1 MRSPLSHTSRLTKAC
16 NERGGFHARATPRR
30 MKRVP
35 VSDMGLNQRDS
46 TACFCIRNNND
57 ARERERDG
65 GWSATRPSTISHK
78 RGPRLEAGCEMH
90 NIVKFHYRCNNAAL
104 IRLRK
109 TTGPSLL
116 SYSRVAVRCFRSAFN
131 GTLGRPGGPLV
142 HVWSR
147 SKKGP
152 RSTVCVYMRACVW
165 GGPPFRCDLF
175 SVFVLFDRA
184 HSRLREGC
192 GGVEGEE
199 TFD

>member
-1 MRSPLSHTSRLTKAC
+1 
-16 NERGGFHARATPRR
+16 

-46 TACFCIRNNND
+46 TACFYIRNNND
-57 ARERERDG
+57 ARERERER
-65 GWSATRPSTISHK
+65 WSATRPWTISHK
-78 RGPRLEAGCEMH
+78 RGARLEAGCEMH

-142 HVWSR
+142 HVERLEKRATIHRVYACMGRTPFPVWSFFGFR
-147 SKKGP
+147 SFRPRALEKK
-152 RSTVCVYMRACVW
+152 
-165 GGPPFRCDLF
+165 
-175 SVFVLFDRA
+175 
-184 HSRLREGC
+184 
-192 GGVEGEE
+192 VEGGGIEREE
-199 TFD
+199 MFDWWRRRG